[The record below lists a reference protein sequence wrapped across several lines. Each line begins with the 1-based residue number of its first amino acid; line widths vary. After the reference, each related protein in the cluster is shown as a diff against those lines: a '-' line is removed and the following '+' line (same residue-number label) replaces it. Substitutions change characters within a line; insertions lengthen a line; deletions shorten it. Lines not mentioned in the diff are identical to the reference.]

1 MKSRENLRTRKST
14 GDPPYLKSLEQMCW
28 GGARVTIA
36 TGWNMKSGGR
46 EEYLVYF
53 LFEAVSAAL
62 PAEWDVECRYES
74 ARVLTTVSDTGA
86 GSASS
91 YAKLIARFD
100 DQPVSA
106 MLLAM
111 LTTVTFQFP
120 RQGFVALPW

>member
-1 MKSRENLRTRKST
+1 VL
-14 GDPPYLKSLEQMCW
+14 G

-62 PAEWDVECRYES
+62 PAEWDAECRYES
-74 ARVLTTVSDTGA
+74 ARV
-86 GSASS
+86 
-91 YAKLIARFD
+91 
-100 DQPVSA
+100 
-106 MLLAM
+106 